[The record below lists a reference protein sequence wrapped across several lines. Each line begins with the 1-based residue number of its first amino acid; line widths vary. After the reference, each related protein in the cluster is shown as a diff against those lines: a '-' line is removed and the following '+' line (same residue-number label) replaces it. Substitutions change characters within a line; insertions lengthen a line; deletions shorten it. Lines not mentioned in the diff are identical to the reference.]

1 MRTTVTLLMLL
12 LFVPF
17 YAQRSEK
24 QGWIVKNYNESDA
37 RNYFDNNYYLDKV
50 EGIWQSTDGF
60 KYAIEKDIVN
70 NSRSQNRFRVI
81 ILESSVDGWAPTE
94 IKGFID
100 YGSINSVY
108 SMKYYTKNLYTGSDL
123 SSQNVLLIFESP
135 LVMSFQLLD
144 GNKITLY
151 KLYPK
156 VENIS
161 SQQPQ
166 ESVESAEWTGTCFA
180 IGLNLVATNYHV
192 VENAQTLV
200 VSGVNGDKNTNYK
213 AEVILTD
220 KYNDL
225 AVMRITDYRFKG
237 FDIKYGMESNVAD
250 IGTEVF
256 VLGYPLTTTMG
267 EDIKLT
273 TGVISSKTGFQG
285 DVSLYQTSAPIQP
298 GNSGGPLFNNK
309 GNLIGI
315 VNAKHKG
322 AENVGY
328 AIKLSYLKNLL
339 DSSNETIPL
348 NSVNTISSLPLTG
361 KVKAITSCVLL
372 VKANTQSIGT
382 NNRNN
387 NIQKGIASENEKM
400 KAQSLLESSQTK
412 YQNEDYNG
420 AYQDACESVR
430 LYPTPISQYMRGYLA
445 LFYTNDED
453 VAIEALEYC
462 LKKNYNNDACISL
475 LARCYMSKKDYANAI
490 SYLNKAI
497 DNDRKDVHS
506 LELRGICKSEIGKRE
521 EAIRDYMQAIKF
533 DGIVDYDYSNLY
545 NNIAFEFMNQ
555 KKYEEAKEHIEKAL
569 KHNHLYGNAW
579 DTYGEINYH
588 TGYYEECIKCMNI
601 AITNGRTYDGAKE
614 MWMGNSYLYRGLAKK
629 KLGNLAGAYK
639 DLEKAVELEEDS
651 ASNELAKIDAS
662 TIDFSEDQSFN
673 NMITYPTIR
682 KKGDSDMQI
691 QGVEICDE
699 FTALHLFWNNTKY
712 DNGYYTIERDAY
724 IRNKSTGK
732 KYRLIATENCA
743 ISPQK
748 TPLEKGGVTSF
759 TLYFESIP
767 QDTKEIDFIE
777 SNKSNW
783 KYYGI
788 KLEQ

>member
-156 VENIS
+156 VENIP

-180 IGLNLVATNYHV
+180 IGLNLVTTNYHV

-200 VSGVNGDKNTNYK
+200 VSGINGDKNTNYK

-237 FDIKYGMESNVAD
+237 FNIKYGMESNVAD

-348 NSVNTISSLPLTG
+348 NSVNTISSLPLTE

-445 LFYTNDED
+445 LFYANDED

-545 NNIAFEFMNQ
+545 NNIAFELMNQ
-555 KKYEEAKEHIEKAL
+555 KKYEEAKRHIEKAL

-629 KLGNLAGAYK
+629 ELGNLTGAYK

-748 TPLEKGGVTSF
+748 TPLGKGGVTSF

>member
-1 MRTTVTLLMLL
+1 MRTIVTLLMLL

-24 QGWIVKNYNESDA
+24 QGWEVKNYNESDA

-60 KYAIEKDIVN
+60 KYAIEKDVIN
-70 NSRSQNRFRVI
+70 NTRSQNRFRVI

-156 VENIS
+156 VENIP
-161 SQQPQ
+161 SQQAQ

-180 IGLNLVATNYHV
+180 IGLNIVATNYHV

-200 VSGVNGDKNTNYK
+200 VSGINGDKSTNYK

-237 FDIKYGMESNVAD
+237 FNIKYGMTSNVAD
-250 IGTEVF
+250 IGTDVF

-285 DVSLYQTSAPIQP
+285 DVSLYQISAPIQP
-298 GNSGGPLFNNK
+298 GNSGGPLFDNK

-339 DSSNETIPL
+339 DSSNESIPL
-348 NSVNTISSLPLTG
+348 NSNNTINSLPLTE
-361 KVKAITSCVLL
+361 KVKAISACVLL
-372 VKANTQSIGT
+372 VKANTQSNE
-382 NNRNN
+382 NNR
-387 NIQKGIASENEKM
+387 KGVVQNGVGSKDGKM
-400 KAQSLLESSQTK
+400 KAKSLLESSQAK
-412 YQNEDYNG
+412 FQDEDYSG
-420 AYQDACESVR
+420 AYQDACESVK
-430 LYPTPISQYMRGYLA
+430 LYPTPVSQYMRGYLA
-445 LFYTNDED
+445 WFYANDED

-462 LKKNYNNDACISL
+462 LHNEYNEDACITL
-475 LARCYMSKKDYANAI
+475 LARCYMSKENYTNAI
-490 SYLNKAI
+490 FYLNKAI

-506 LELRGICKSEIGKRE
+506 LELRGICKSEIGQKE
-521 EAIRDYMQAIKF
+521 EAINDYMQAIKF

-545 NNIAFEFMNQ
+545 NNIAFEMMNK
-555 KKYEEAKEHIEKAL
+555 KKYDEAKTYIEKAL
-569 KHNHLYGNAW
+569 KYNRLYGNAW

-588 TGYYEECIKCMNI
+588 IGNYEECIKCMNI

-614 MWMGNSYLYRGLAKK
+614 MWMGNSYLFRGLAKK
-629 KLGNLAGAYK
+629 ELGNFAGAYK
-639 DLEKAVELEEDS
+639 DLEKAVELEEENAND
-651 ASNELAKIDAS
+651 ELAKMDAS
-662 TIDFSEDQSFN
+662 IIDFSNDWSFN
-673 NMITYPTIR
+673 KMVANPTI
-682 KKGDSDMQI
+682 KKSGDSDMQI
-691 QGVEICDE
+691 RGVEICEE
-699 FTALHLFWNNTKY
+699 FTALHLYWHNTQY
-712 DNGYYTIERDAY
+712 DDGYYTIDREAY
-724 IRNKSTGK
+724 IRDKSTGK
-732 KYRLIATENCA
+732 KYQLIATENCA
-743 ISPQK
+743 ISPRRISIDRNDAA
-748 TPLEKGGVTSF
+748 SF
-759 TLYFESIP
+759 TLYFAPIP

-788 KLEQ
+788 NLNKQ

>member
-81 ILESSVDGWAPTE
+81 ILESSVDGWASTE

-156 VENIS
+156 VENIP

-180 IGLNLVATNYHV
+180 IGLNLVTTNYHV

-200 VSGVNGDKNTNYK
+200 VSGINGDKNTNYK

-237 FDIKYGMESNVAD
+237 FNIKYGMESNVAD

-348 NSVNTISSLPLTG
+348 NSVNTISSLPLTE

-420 AYQDACESVR
+420 AYQDACEYVR

-445 LFYTNDED
+445 LFYANDED
-453 VAIEALEYC
+453 
-462 LKKNYNNDACISL
+462 
-475 LARCYMSKKDYANAI
+475 
-490 SYLNKAI
+490 I
-497 DNDRKDVHS
+497 D
-506 LELRGICKSEIGKRE
+506 E
-521 EAIRDYMQAIKF
+521 
-533 DGIVDYDYSNLY
+533 
-545 NNIAFEFMNQ
+545 
-555 KKYEEAKEHIEKAL
+555 
-569 KHNHLYGNAW
+569 
-579 DTYGEINYH
+579 
-588 TGYYEECIKCMNI
+588 
-601 AITNGRTYDGAKE
+601 
-614 MWMGNSYLYRGLAKK
+614 
-629 KLGNLAGAYK
+629 
-639 DLEKAVELEEDS
+639 
-651 ASNELAKIDAS
+651 
-662 TIDFSEDQSFN
+662 
-673 NMITYPTIR
+673 
-682 KKGDSDMQI
+682 
-691 QGVEICDE
+691 
-699 FTALHLFWNNTKY
+699 
-712 DNGYYTIERDAY
+712 
-724 IRNKSTGK
+724 
-732 KYRLIATENCA
+732 
-743 ISPQK
+743 
-748 TPLEKGGVTSF
+748 
-759 TLYFESIP
+759 
-767 QDTKEIDFIE
+767 
-777 SNKSNW
+777 
-783 KYYGI
+783 
-788 KLEQ
+788 

>member
-1 MRTTVTLLMLL
+1 MLL

-37 RNYFDNNYYLDKV
+37 RNYFDNNYYLDIV

-81 ILESSVDGWAPTE
+81 ILESSVDGWTPTE

-156 VENIS
+156 VESIP

-166 ESVESAEWTGTCFA
+166 ENVESTEWTGTCFA

-200 VSGVNGDKNTNYK
+200 VSGINGDKNTNYK

-298 GNSGGPLFNNK
+298 GNSGGPLFNNE

-348 NSVNTISSLPLTG
+348 NSVNTISSLPLTE

-382 NNRNN
+382 NDRNN

-420 AYQDACESVR
+420 AYQDACKSVR

-445 LFYTNDED
+445 LFYANDED
-453 VAIEALEYC
+453 VAIEALQYC
-462 LKKNYNNDACISL
+462 LNKNYNNDACISL
-475 LARCYMSKKDYANAI
+475 LARCYMSKKDYTNAI

-506 LELRGICKSEIGKRE
+506 LELRGICKSEMGQKE
-521 EAIRDYMQAIKF
+521 EAIDDYMQAVKF

-545 NNIAFEFMNQ
+545 NNIAFELMNK
-555 KKYEEAKEHIEKAL
+555 KKYNEAKTYIEKAL
-569 KHNHLYGNAW
+569 KHNSLYGNAW
-579 DTYGEINYH
+579 DTLGELNFHIGN
-588 TGYYEECIKCMNI
+588 YEECIKCMNI
-601 AITNGRTYDGAKE
+601 AITNGRTYEGAKE
-614 MWMGNSYLYRGLAKK
+614 MWMGNSYLHRGLAKK
-629 KLGNLAGAYK
+629 ELGNLAGAYK
-639 DLEKAVELEEDS
+639 DFEKAVELEEDN

-662 TIDFSEDQSFN
+662 IIDFNNDLTFN
-673 NMITYPTIR
+673 KIVANPSIR
-682 KKGDSDMQI
+682 KKGDSRMLQI
-691 QGVEICDE
+691 RGVEICE
-699 FTALHLFWNNTKY
+699 EYTALHLYFDNT
-712 DNGYYTIERDAY
+712 GYQENWYSIEHGTY
-724 IRNKSTGK
+724 IRDKSTGE
-732 KYRLIATENCA
+732 KYQLIASENCA
-743 ISPQK
+743 ISPRRTIIK
-748 TPLEKGGVTSF
+748 ENATSSF
-759 TLYFESIP
+759 TLYFAPIP
-767 QDTKEIDFIE
+767 QNTKEIDFIE

>member
-1 MRTTVTLLMLL
+1 MRTIVTLLTILL
-12 LFVPF
+12 LMPV

-24 QGWIVKNYNESDA
+24 QGWQVKNYKESDA

-60 KYAIEKDIVN
+60 KYAIEKDVIN
-70 NSRSQNRFRVI
+70 NTRSQNHFRVI

-123 SSQNVLLIFESP
+123 SSENVLLVFESP
-135 LVMSFQLLD
+135 LVMSFQRLS

-156 VENIS
+156 VESTPN
-161 SQQPQ
+161 QQPQ
-166 ESVESAEWTGTCFA
+166 EIIESAEWTGTCFA

-192 VENAQTLV
+192 VENAQTLA
-200 VSGVNGDKNTNYK
+200 VSGINGDNNNYK
-213 AEVILTD
+213 AEVIFVD

-237 FDIKYGMESNVAD
+237 FNIKYGMITNVAD

-285 DVSLYQTSAPIQP
+285 DVSMYQISAPIQP
-298 GNSGGPLFNNK
+298 GNSGGPLFDNK

-339 DSSNETIPL
+339 DSSNETISL
-348 NSVNTISSLPLTG
+348 NSTNTISSLPLTE
-361 KVKAITSCVLL
+361 KVKHISPCVLL
-372 VKANTQSIGT
+372 VKANTQSTAT
-382 NNRNN
+382 NKKDIVQNN
-387 NIQKGIASENEKM
+387 VVSEDEKR
-400 KAQSLLESSQTK
+400 KARSLLESSQEK
-412 YQNEDYNG
+412 YQNEDYSG
-420 AYQDACESVR
+420 AYRDACESVS

-445 LFYTNDED
+445 WFYANDED
-453 VAIEALEYC
+453 TAIDALKYC
-462 LKKNYNNDACISL
+462 LDKDYNDDACISL
-475 LARCYMSKKDYANAI
+475 LARCYMSKKDYSNAI
-490 SYLNKAI
+490 FYLNKAI
-497 DNDRKDVHS
+497 DNDRKDVNS
-506 LELRGICKSEIGKRE
+506 LELRGICKSEMGQKE
-521 EAIRDYMQAIKF
+521 EALNDYIQAVRF
-533 DGIVDYDYSNLY
+533 DGIVDYDFSNLY
-545 NNIAFEFMNQ
+545 NNIAFEMMNK
-555 KKYEEAKEHIEKAL
+555 KKYNEAKTYIEKSI
-569 KHNHLYGNAW
+569 KHNSLYGNAW
-579 DTYGEINYH
+579 DTFGELNYH
-588 TGYYEECIKCMNI
+588 IGNYEECIRCMNI
-601 AITNGRTYDGAKE
+601 AITNGRTYEGAKE
-614 MWMGNSYLYRGLAKK
+614 MWMGNSYLHRGLAKK
-629 KLGNLAGAYK
+629 KLGNFGGAYK
-639 DLEKAVELEEDS
+639 DLEKAVELEEEN
-651 ASNELAKIDAS
+651 ASDELANIDAS
-662 TIDFSEDQSFN
+662 TIDFSNDGSFN
-673 NMITYPTIR
+673 KMVTTPTI
-682 KKGDSDMQI
+682 KKSGDSDMQI
-691 QGVEICDE
+691 RGIEICDE
-699 FTALHLFWNNTKY
+699 FTALHLYWHNTQY
-712 DNGYYTIERDAY
+712 DDGYYTIEREAY
-724 IRNKSTGK
+724 IRDKSTGK
-732 KYRLIATENCA
+732 KYKLIATENCA
-743 ISPQK
+743 ISPRK
-748 TPLEKGGVTSF
+748 TSLDKGDVTSF

-767 QDTKEIDFIE
+767 QNTKEIDFIE

-788 KLEQ
+788 KLVE